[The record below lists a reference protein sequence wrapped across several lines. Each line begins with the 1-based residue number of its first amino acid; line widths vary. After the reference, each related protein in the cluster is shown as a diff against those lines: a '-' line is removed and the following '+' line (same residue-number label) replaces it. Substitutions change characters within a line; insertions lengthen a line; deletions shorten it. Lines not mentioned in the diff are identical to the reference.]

1 MNKKN
6 NNLNFWD
13 KLKGIS
19 QKEKFF
25 SALAPMAGISDSA
38 FRQICKKCGVDLL
51 YSEMAS
57 ATALNYNPKKTLEL
71 IEFLEIER
79 PYVVQLFGND
89 PKHFAVATKLISE
102 LDKKKR
108 PDGIDINFGCPVQKV
123 IKQGAG
129 VALFKDLKRAKEVI
143 KAVINN
149 TGLPVSIK
157 TRTKAGDVNI
167 LKFLDYMKGLDI
179 KALMIHGRT
188 FSQGFSGP
196 IDAEIIKKS
205 RNYFNG
211 VLIANG
217 GVGILSSGNN
227 KNKDDILEY
236 ALELIKKTGA
246 DGIAVGQGALG
257 NPFIFEDLKKK
268 LSRKVA
274 APPRDMPQ
282 KMATP
287 PRDMSQKMAAP
298 PRDKPRKVAAP
309 PRDKKKEIF
318 KVALEHAKLAEKLK
332 GEQGI
337 IEMRKHLCW
346 YVKNLPRASRMRE
359 KLIKIK
365 TIKEIKN
372 IFLENFKA

>member
-1 MNKKN
+1 MFKKRKQ
-6 NNLNFWD
+6 NLNFWE
-13 KLKGIS
+13 KLRK
-19 QKEKFF
+19 KEKIF

-89 PKHFAVATKLISE
+89 PKHFAVAAKLISS
-102 LDKKKR
+102 LDKKNR

-143 KAVINN
+143 RAVISN
-149 TGLPVSIK
+149 TDLPVSIK

-167 LKFLDYMKGLDI
+167 LKFLDYMNGLDI

-188 FSQGFSGP
+188 SSQGFSGP
-196 IDAEIIKKS
+196 VDTEIIKKS

-217 GVGILSSGNN
+217 GVGILSSDNFNEN
-227 KNKDDILEY
+227 KNDALEY

-268 LSRKVA
+268 LSRK
-274 APPRDMPQ
+274 
-282 KMATP
+282 MATP
-287 PRDMSQKMAAP
+287 PRDM
-298 PRDKPRKVAAP
+298 PRKVAAP

-318 KVALEHAKLAEKLK
+318 KIALEHAELAEKLK

-346 YVKNLPRASRMRE
+346 YVKNTSGASKMRE

-365 TIKEIKN
+365 TIKEIKS
-372 IFLENFKA
+372 IFRESLKA

>member
-1 MNKKN
+1 
-6 NNLNFWD
+6 
-13 KLKGIS
+13 
-19 QKEKFF
+19 
-25 SALAPMAGISDSA
+25 
-38 FRQICKKCGVDLL
+38 
-51 YSEMAS
+51 MAS

-71 IEFLEIER
+71 IEFSEIER

-89 PKHFAVATKLISE
+89 PKHFAVAAKLISG
-102 LDKKKR
+102 LDKKNR

-149 TGLPVSIK
+149 TDLPVSIK

-167 LKFLDYMKGLDI
+167 LKFLDYMSGLDI

-196 IDAEIIKKS
+196 IDTEIIKKS

-217 GVGILSSGNN
+217 GVGILSSSNN

-274 APPRDMPQ
+274 APPRD
-282 KMATP
+282 
-287 PRDMSQKMAAP
+287 
-298 PRDKPRKVAAP
+298 
-309 PRDKKKEIF
+309 KKKEIF
-318 KVALEHAKLAEKLK
+318 KIALEHAELAEKLK

-346 YVKNLPRASRMRE
+346 YVKNTSGASRMRE

-365 TIKEIKN
+365 TIKEIKS
-372 IFLENFKA
+372 IFLESLKA

>member
-89 PKHFAVATKLISE
+89 PKHFAVAAKLISS
-102 LDKKKR
+102 LDKKNR

-143 KAVINN
+143 RAVISN
-149 TGLPVSIK
+149 TDLPVSIK

-167 LKFLDYMKGLDI
+167 LKFLDYMNGLDI

-188 FSQGFSGP
+188 SSQGFSGP
-196 IDAEIIKKS
+196 VDTEIIKKS

-217 GVGILSSGNN
+217 GVGILSSDNFNEN
-227 KNKDDILEY
+227 KNDALEY

-274 APPRDMPQ
+274 APPRD
-282 KMATP
+282 
-287 PRDMSQKMAAP
+287 
-298 PRDKPRKVAAP
+298 
-309 PRDKKKEIF
+309 KKKEIF
-318 KVALEHAKLAEKLK
+318 KIALEHAELAEKLK

-346 YVKNLPRASRMRE
+346 YVKNTSGASRMRE

-365 TIKEIKN
+365 TIKEIKS
-372 IFLENFKA
+372 IFLESLKA